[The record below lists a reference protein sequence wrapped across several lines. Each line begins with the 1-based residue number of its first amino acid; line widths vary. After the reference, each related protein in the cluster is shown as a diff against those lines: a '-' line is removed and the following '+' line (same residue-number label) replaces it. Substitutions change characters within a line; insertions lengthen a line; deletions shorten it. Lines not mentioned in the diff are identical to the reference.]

1 MAGVNLHG
9 RAFIDN
15 LGIARN
21 GDKRCLLLRR
31 VNASQDNRVGTI
43 RILTRTTV
51 GAKKQHVERIF
62 CLIGIDQNLT
72 QVVGNDI
79 GVAKLAHDSGKPQTC
94 SGRGAQQYA
103 EHGDEH
109 DAANRAPA
117 TALTG
122 ALGIASDVVAAVDL
136 GLRASRGSSGVIR

>member
-1 MAGVNLHG
+1 MRGVD
-9 RAFIDN
+9 A
-15 LGIARN
+15 
-21 GDKRCLLLRR
+21 C
-31 VNASQDNRVGTI
+31 QDNRVGAI
-43 RILTRTTV
+43 RILARTAV
-51 GAKKQHVERIF
+51 GAKKQHVERIL